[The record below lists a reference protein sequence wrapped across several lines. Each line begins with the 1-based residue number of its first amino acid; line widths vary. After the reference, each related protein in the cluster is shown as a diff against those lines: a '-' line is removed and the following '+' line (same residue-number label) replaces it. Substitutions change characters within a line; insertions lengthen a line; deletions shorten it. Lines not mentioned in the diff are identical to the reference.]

1 MLGGQTQVTS
11 VLWFFFGLGLG
22 LALDW
27 LLVLHMLK
35 PIKRRLNSLEE
46 IEDLKAYDKAMA
58 DPSPSIPWEEIKNV

>member
-1 MLGGQTQVTS
+1 MTS

-22 LALDW
+22 FALDW
-27 LLVLHMLK
+27 LLVLYMLK